1 MTLTQLAGAIDR
13 FAAAVVRLT
22 DDQLDLP
29 WAWRDYDSDGIRFAF
44 FRILEELRGLAADL
58 EREAGAAAPPT
69 MAALLLRPYHA
80 AFREMHAL
88 LLGIEQDDFEAIPAE
103 GEWPLRRVIAHAVDA
118 DVGFYAVVSETLKA
132 LRAGDEPPRKP
143 AEDIWDGIVGM
154 PIADFDRMLE
164 RDVHGVLAF
173 HHAHHARI
181 LAEFSAITDEEIE
194 SPSYYWEKSSYSS
207 ALPAGPLRIAPAPAQ
222 HPAGQDP
229 RVRSADHPARA
240 SGCSCSCTQPW
251 PRWRTSSAIYGVGTA
266 KANALAEVVDAYT
279 AEVQTAVA

>member
-13 FAAAVVRLT
+13 FAAEVVRLT

-118 DVGFYAVVSETLKA
+118 DIGFYAVVSETLKA

-154 PIADFDRMLE
+154 PITDFDGMLE

-181 LAEFSAITDEEIE
+181 LAEFSAITDDEIE
-194 SPSYYWEKSSYSS
+194 SPSYYWEKSSYT
-207 ALPAGPLRIAPAPAQ
+207 LRFRLGRFESHLRQ
-222 HPAGQDP
+222 HNIQLAKT
-229 RVRSADHPARA
+229 RA
-240 SGCSCSCTQPW
+240 SIGRPPTESQ
-251 PRWRTSSAIYGVGTA
+251 RLLMLLYAALAEVENLERDYGVGTA
-266 KANALAEVVDAYT
+266 KASALAEVVDAHT
-279 AEVQTAVA
+279 AGVQTALA